1 MFYVV
6 TRKEYTFENLGGITS
21 NRRQRLEYRR
31 RGLDLDKC
39 GIFRGR
45 QHAAVSV
52 GSSLSRKG

>member
-39 GIFRGR
+39 AIYYYHGR
-45 QHAAVSV
+45 NYVDV
-52 GSSLSRKG
+52 G